1 MNVTYAL
8 EGCCPLPCGN
18 GFPCGVA
25 CKCNCWGSAF
35 AGKQCDEPWSA
46 YWSYYQAFFVI
57 ELLFNVVLDRRD
69 GFSSIRFV
77 LLPALTVLDASGFQQ
92 FRCLCALL
100 LSAFFG
106 SVPCHFGCRTLTTA
120 RAACARTWIR
130 PARTA
135 S

>member
-57 ELLFNVVLDRRD
+57 ELLFNVVL
-69 GFSSIRFV
+69 F
-77 LLPALTVLDASGFQQ
+77 LLVVWRIFAVSRPKGWFFIDQV
-92 FRCLCALL
+92 CAL
-100 LSAFFG
+100 
-106 SVPCHFGCRTLTTA
+106 
-120 RAACARTWIR
+120 ACFDR
-130 PARTA
+130 